1 MSDLD
6 KMRAFGHWLNLKKV
20 QHGAELYSLS
30 INTRVPIDALR
41 IKAGHLEA
49 TQYILDAFS
58 SLYNGDINKFMT
70 EYLEQQPEEE
80 DQDPDGPSES
90 ST

>member
-6 KMRAFGHWLNLKKV
+6 KMRAFGSWLHVKKI
-20 QHGAELYSLS
+20 QHSAELYSLS

-58 SLYNGDINKFMT
+58 SLYNGDLNKFMT

-80 DQDPDGPSES
+80 EKES
-90 ST
+90 SDG